1 MEMTIT
7 DIFKSKVVEIIIVA
21 LVLYAGV
28 FLINRFVQVLFKRTD
43 FLEERKG
50 KTIESLVRSSPSIR
64 RRSVLS
70 FTSFHYLF
78 MISGE
83 F

>member
-1 MEMTIT
+1 METTIT
-7 DIFKSKVVEIIIVA
+7 DILKSKVVEIIIVA

-28 FLINRFVQVLFKRTD
+28 FLINRFVQVLFKRID

-50 KTIESLVRSSPSIR
+50 KRLKASSDPSPSIR
-64 RRSVLS
+64 RRSVLF
-70 FTSFHYLF
+70 FTSFRYSF
-78 MISGE
+78 MISAE

>member
-1 MEMTIT
+1 METTIT
-7 DIFKSKVVEIIIVA
+7 DILKSKVVEIIIVA

-28 FLINRFVQVLFKRTD
+28 FLINRFVQMLFKRTD

-50 KTIESLVRSSPSIR
+50 KTIESLVRSITQYTATIGFI
-64 RRSVLS
+64 
-70 FTSFHYLF
+70 FTSFLYSF
-78 MISGE
+78 MISAE